1 MSKSKRI
8 ASIDIFRALTM
19 FLMIFVNDLWT
30 LNEVPDWLGHTNAN
44 DDGMGLADWVFPGFL
59 FIVGLSIPFAI
70 EARNKKG
77 ESKLVIF
84 RHILKRSF
92 ALITM
97 GFFMVNLENI
107 NSDLLPFSKYIW
119 QILMATAIVLIWNV
133 YPKHKATK
141 KIPEWAM
148 QLTGIA
154 ILLFLS
160 IIYKSGSIDN
170 PVWLKP
176 HWWGILGIIG
186 WSYLLCATL
195 YLLIG
200 KKILYIGLL
209 LIFFLALNVLDFI
222 QPFGIDSSLNL
233 MVSASNHASVTS
245 GILATLLYIRF
256 GKIDKP
262 FRFLSLIFFLSI
274 ALIVFGIAT
283 RPEWGISKIR
293 ATPSWTSICAGI
305 SLVTFG
311 VLFIISDI
319 LKKTRWASFIGPA
332 GRSTLTCYLMPYF
345 YYAIM
350 MLVGIFLPEILK
362 TGILGIVK
370 SLLFAWIIIY
380 ITGLLEKVNIRLRI

>member
-1 MSKSKRI
+1 MSKSSRI

-30 LNEVPDWLGHTNAN
+30 LTDIPDWLGHAGAN
-44 DDGMGLADWVFPGFL
+44 EDSMGLADWVFPGFL

-77 ESKLVIF
+77 ESKFVIF
-84 RHILKRSF
+84 WHILKRSF

-133 YPKHKATK
+133 YPKRKATK

-154 ILLFLS
+154 ILLYLS
-160 IIYKSGSIDN
+160 IIYKSGSIEN
-170 PVWLKP
+170 PNWLKP

-186 WSYLLCATL
+186 WSYLLCATI

-200 KKILYIGLL
+200 KKIVYIGLL
-209 LIFFLALNVLDFI
+209 LIFFLALNVLDFV
-222 QPFGIDSSLNL
+222 QPFGINGSLNL
-233 MVSASNHASVTS
+233 MVSASNYASVTS

-256 GKIDKP
+256 GKMGNP
-262 FRFLSLIFFLSI
+262 LRFLSLIFLLSVI
-274 ALIVFGIAT
+274 FIVFGIAT
-283 RPEWGISKIR
+283 RPEWGISKIK

-305 SLVTFG
+305 SLVSFG

-319 LKKTRWASFIGPA
+319 FKMTRWASFIGPA

-350 MLVGIFLPEILK
+350 MLIGIFLPEILK
-362 TGILGIVK
+362 TGILGVVK
-370 SLLFAWIIIY
+370 SLLFALIIIY
-380 ITGLLEKVNIRLRI
+380 MTGLLEKVNIRLRI

>member
-1 MSKSKRI
+1 MCKSSRI

-30 LNEVPDWLGHTNAN
+30 LTDIPDWLGHASASE
-44 DDGMGLADWVFPGFL
+44 DSMGLADWVFPGFL

-77 ESKLVIF
+77 ESKFVIF
-84 RHILKRSF
+84 WHILKRSF

-133 YPKHKATK
+133 YPKRKAAK

-154 ILLFLS
+154 ILLYLS
-160 IIYKSGSIDN
+160 IIYKSGSIEN
-170 PVWLKP
+170 PNWLKP

-186 WSYLLCATL
+186 WSYLLCATI

-209 LIFFLALNVLDFI
+209 LIFFLVLNVLDFI
-222 QPFGIDSSLNL
+222 QPFGINGSLNL
-233 MVSASNHASVTS
+233 MVSASNYASVTS

-256 GKIDKP
+256 GKMDKP
-262 FRFLSLIFFLSI
+262 LRFLSLIFLLSVTF
-274 ALIVFGIAT
+274 IVFGIAT

-305 SLVTFG
+305 SLVSFG

-350 MLVGIFLPEILK
+350 MLIGIFLPEILK

-370 SLLFAWIIIY
+370 SLLFAWIVIY
-380 ITGLLEKVNIRLRI
+380 MTGLLEKVNIRLRI